1 MDLDELTTGYR
12 ERFARIALFEPL
24 QELQR
29 KKQTD
34 LRGKQIDMKGLGLL
48 TLLYFFEQKL
58 IRNTK
63 AGVKELAQFL
73 QHVTT
78 KQFQLDHEQLEELSR
93 TIIHTFRPASG
104 KKVQIPF
111 LNWETSQEEYIQ
123 FSYLKANTFDIQTN
137 SQYYTLDEDGL
148 ELVFAT
154 KEFYSEFQLSI
165 NQLVLRKQ
173 LEKGEFKGALR
184 QINEMRI
191 DVESLEE
198 RIVKLSHEIKRNIIS
213 EETFSRYEKL
223 LEDILFRLKLENEEF
238 QELHEFVKETKERLY
253 YKDHTKKERETYILI
268 LEISKQ
274 LDEVH
279 AHHTSLLQKSIELK
293 NTALQAAEESLYYI
307 GIDSFNFDQD
317 ITSRIISSPLPLES
331 MKGLLD
337 PFLSIQQTK
346 QWSIGTIFAEQ
357 NLREQRESSSEE
369 GFMEINEEEIKQYQE
384 KVATLYTDIMKLLM
398 AFLETGSQITL
409 HQFIES
415 LQETEQVSLLQS
427 RYFYDFFLLL
437 HQRSPIENTGEQG
450 EEESTQL
457 LDGVKSLVGRNS
469 LIIRELRDVLHPHK
483 RYSIQNMLITIGG
496 QADAI

>member
-1 MDLDELTTGYR
+1 MDVMEIMSGYR
-12 ERFARIALFEPL
+12 ERYARIALFEPL
-24 QELQR
+24 QELDR
-29 KKQTD
+29 KKQVD
-34 LRGKQIDMKGLGLL
+34 ERGKQIDMKGLGLL
-48 TLLYFFEQKL
+48 SLLFFFEQKL
-58 IRNTK
+58 MRNTK

-73 QHVTT
+73 QQATN
-78 KQFQLDHEQLEELSR
+78 KQYELQIKPFEEVSR

-104 KKVQIPF
+104 KKVQVQF
-111 LNWETSQEEYIQ
+111 LNWEASLEETIQ
-123 FSYLKANTFDIQTN
+123 FSYLKANTFDVKTN
-137 SQYYTLDEDGL
+137 SQYYSLDEDGL

-253 YKDHTKKERETYILI
+253 YKDHTKKERETYILV

-279 AHHTSLLQKSIELK
+279 AHHTSLLQKSIDLK
-293 NTALQAAEESLYYI
+293 NTALQAAEESLYYV

-317 ITSRIISSPLPLES
+317 ITSRIISAPLPLES

-346 QWSIGTIFAEQ
+346 QWSLGTIFAEQ
-357 NLREQRESSSEE
+357 NLREQRETSSDE
-369 GFMEINEEEIKQYQE
+369 GFMEVNENENKQYQE
-384 KVATLYTDIMKLLM
+384 KVSAIYTYIMELLVTE
-398 AFLETGSQITL
+398 LEEKQMITL
-409 HQFIES
+409 QQLIDSIQISEQTTI
-415 LQETEQVSLLQS
+415 LQT

-437 HQRSPIENTGEQG
+437 HQRSPIQQDANVE
-450 EEESTQL
+450 EEESTHL
-457 LDGVKSLVGRNS
+457 LDGVKNLLGKKVLTVLEMSG
-469 LIIRELRDVLHPHK
+469 VLHPDT
-483 RYSIQNMLITIGG
+483 RYSIQNMQIFIGG
-496 QADAI
+496 QTDAL